1 MSPREKK
8 TTSNDEIRRRARS
21 DFVYRRLTGATISAA
36 YGISE
41 VTFARWKKKAK
52 ENGDDWDMARTAAVM
67 AGEGADVVASIV
79 LEEFMLQA
87 QNLVHDIKNGGLGIE
102 EKVKLMASLADSM
115 TKMASASSKLAPKLS
130 ELGVAQSVVEELIDF
145 VRDKFP
151 HHIDVVQELLG
162 PFADHIAQ
170 RFAP

>member
-1 MSPREKK
+1 MSPRNS
-8 TTSNDEIRRRARS
+8 TTNDDIRRRARS
-21 DFVYRRLTGATISAA
+21 DFVYRRLTGATIAAA

-67 AGEGADVVASIV
+67 AGEGADVVSSIV

-87 QNLVHDIKNGGLGIE
+87 QHMVHDIKNGGLDIE
-102 EKVKLMASLADSM
+102 SKVKLMASLADSM
-115 TKMASASSKLAPKLS
+115 TKMAAAASKLAPKIS
-130 ELGVAQSVVEELIDF
+130 ELGVAQAVVEELVDF
-145 VRDKFP
+145 VRDRFP
-151 HHIDVVQELLG
+151 HHIEVVQELLG